1 MMEEN
6 IKIKLIVG
14 VIVLVYLI
22 CQLLMFRRF
31 NLGVPSLKQIF
42 IWHFISG
49 GCLLISLAILKYI
62 QNSAIY

>member
-1 MMEEN
+1 MDEN
-6 IKIKLIVG
+6 IKIKLIGG
-14 VIVLVYLI
+14 VIGLVYLI

-49 GCLLISLAILKYI
+49 SCLLISLAILKYL
-62 QNSAIY
+62 QNSEVLT